1 MTYSRLKTLT
11 MHENENENLNE
22 RVEQI
27 KNTVT
32 EKANE
37 FASEAKEKAES
48 FAGKTLDAA
57 EKILNDVFKKNKPE
71 DTEFE
76 EEKTDPKDIE
86 IVELKKEL
94 DELRDKYVRLYAD
107 FDNARKRM
115 AKEKMELILTASK
128 DVLKDL
134 LPVLDDFE
142 RAQKALANST
152 DINAVKDG
160 LNLVQAKLTNTLSSK
175 GLKAMETIGQDFDVN
190 HHEAITEIPAP
201 TPEQEGKVVDEVEK
215 GYFLNEK
222 IIRFAKVIVAAP
234 QPSKGA

>member
-1 MTYSRLKTLT
+1 

-76 EEKTDPKDIE
+76 EEKTDPKDVE
-86 IVELKKEL
+86 IAELKKEL
-94 DELRDKYVRLYAD
+94 DELRRFVAD
-107 FDNARKRM
+107 SQARYG
-115 AKEKMELILTASK
+115 KEFI
-128 DVLKDL
+128 
-134 LPVLDDFE
+134 
-142 RAQKALANST
+142 RC
-152 DINAVKDG
+152 
-160 LNLVQAKLTNTLSSK
+160 QA
-175 GLKAMETIGQDFDVN
+175 
-190 HHEAITEIPAP
+190 
-201 TPEQEGKVVDEVEK
+201 
-215 GYFLNEK
+215 
-222 IIRFAKVIVAAP
+222 
-234 QPSKGA
+234 